1 VRILDVP
8 SCHEGSCD
16 CDRVFEDYHGQYPAI
31 CDVRKLL
38 KALEPYRP
46 QYARRQIVLV
56 FALCDKP
63 WLTSSNQSVV
73 EPNGRFSS
81 LNYEL
86 PTQMVQSNWFGRI
99 FYEAKRDR
107 LPGIETYPKMF
118 SAEYM
123 EGREELIVDAILR
136 AKLRPKVGV
145 LAAWGQ
151 RHADTAYSNES
162 LALNELTKRHSW
174 LDHRA
179 IPPEHYWAELAK
191 YRFLVRV
198 AQEGNAPRQCMAMMW
213 QMQRAILVAV
223 GAVSAKVPAFGG
235 NWL

>member
-107 LPGIETYPKMF
+107 LPGLYI
-118 SAEYM
+118 AV
-123 EGREELIVDAILR
+123 RE
-136 AKLRPKVGV
+136 P
-145 LAAWGQ
+145 
-151 RHADTAYSNES
+151 TAPCTG
-162 LALNELTKRHSW
+162 ARIRTVSW
-174 LDHRA
+174 LSCSVL
-179 IPPEHYWAELAK
+179 PE
-191 YRFLVRV
+191 
-198 AQEGNAPRQCMAMMW
+198 PRTT
-213 QMQRAILVAV
+213 L
-223 GAVSAKVPAFGG
+223 
-235 NWL
+235 